1 MAGCHTRTVDDSA
14 NDGEFAKGRDGAGE
28 AHRSGNPKI
37 LHAIVRIDPSRVGAL
52 KTAKQL
58 VREIG
63 LAVEPPHGVAIVL
76 TEQPGSEPNWVA
88 AASVM
93 EAALTVTFSDKVAEL
108 MNTDPNVDWGDLDQ
122 RPGGPRRVVAFL
134 SEETD

>member
-1 MAGCHTRTVDDSA
+1 
-14 NDGEFAKGRDGAGE
+14 
-28 AHRSGNPKI
+28 
-37 LHAIVRIDPSRVGAL
+37 L

-122 RPGGPRRVVAFL
+122 GPGEPRRVVTFL

>member
-1 MAGCHTRTVDDSA
+1 MAGCHTCTVDDSA

-37 LHAIVRIDPSRVGAL
+37 LHAIVRIDQSRVGAL

-93 EAALTVTFSDKVAEL
+93 EAALTVKFSDKVAEL
-108 MNTDPNVDWGDLDQ
+108 MNTAPNVDWGDLDQ
-122 RPGGPRRVVAFL
+122 GPGEPRRVVTFL